1 MIQTTKSKTAKKF
14 HKKKFVVTVVL
25 FSIVALVLSCG
36 LYISD
41 YYKADFSEIERVL
54 EKSENQL
61 YEKSLLKEGTLCFL
75 PKVGAKIGFVFYPG
89 GKVQYNAYEPLL
101 AKLAEKGIACFL
113 VKMPFN
119 LAVFNING
127 AEKVLNQFPEIEN
140 WFIGGH
146 SLGGSMAASFLGKNQ
161 FDIKGL
167 ILLASY
173 STMDFSESD
182 IRLLSIFGSE
192 DGVLNL
198 EKYTENKS
206 HFSKNAKEVVI
217 EGGNHAG
224 FGFYGPQKKDG
235 KASISSINQ
244 IEQTARLILEFIP
257 TI

>member
-1 MIQTTKSKTAKKF
+1 MENSKKF
-14 HKKKFVVTVVL
+14 HKKKLVAGIVLSVL
-25 FSIVALVLSCG
+25 FALILACG
-36 LYISD
+36 IYLSD

-54 EKSENQL
+54 GKSENQL

-75 PKVGAKIGFVFYPG
+75 PKAGAKTGFVFYPG

-127 AEKVLNQFPEIEN
+127 AEEILNQFPEIEN

-173 STMDFSESD
+173 STVDFSEVD
-182 IRLLSIFGSE
+182 IKLLSIFGSE

>member
-1 MIQTTKSKTAKKF
+1 MENSKKF
-14 HKKKFVVTVVL
+14 HKKKLVAGIVLSVL
-25 FSIVALVLSCG
+25 FALILACG
-36 LYISD
+36 IYLSD
-41 YYKADFSEIERVL
+41 YYKADFSEIERIL
-54 EKSENQL
+54 GKSENQL

-75 PKVGAKIGFVFYPG
+75 PKAGAKTGFVFYPG

>member
-1 MIQTTKSKTAKKF
+1 MENSKKF
-14 HKKKFVVTVVL
+14 HKKKLVAGIVLSVL
-25 FSIVALVLSCG
+25 FALILTCG
-36 LYISD
+36 IYLSD

-54 EKSENQL
+54 GKSESQL

-75 PKVGAKIGFVFYPG
+75 PKAGAKTGFVFYPG

-173 STMDFSESD
+173 STVDFSEVD
-182 IRLLSIFGSE
+182 IKLLSIFGSE
-192 DGVLNL
+192 DKVLNL

>member
-1 MIQTTKSKTAKKF
+1 MENSKKF
-14 HKKKFVVTVVL
+14 HKKKLVAGIVLSVL
-25 FSIVALVLSCG
+25 FALILACG
-36 LYISD
+36 IYLSD

-54 EKSENQL
+54 GKSENQL

-75 PKVGAKIGFVFYPG
+75 PKAGAKTGFVFYPG

-127 AEKVLNQFPEIEN
+127 AKEVLNQFPEIEN

-173 STMDFSESD
+173 STVDFSEVD
-182 IRLLSIFGSE
+182 IKLLSIFGSE